1 VAMNQDFEEERQAA
15 PSRNSARRARWA
27 AAAVLGAV
35 LVTAA
40 ACSSGSAS
48 STTTSGSHSSVR
60 TSTTSG
66 GSTTASTSSPVV
78 DVAQQGSA
86 GPILVN
92 HAGLTLYR
100 YTPDGTG
107 KSVCNGGCATAWPP
121 LTVPAGTTK
130 VTGESGIASG
140 SLGTITRS
148 DGTLQVTYK
157 GMPLYTYTGDMA
169 PGQANG
175 QGAGGIWFYIPV
187 TSSSTASGT
196 SASTT
201 TSMAASGSGY

>member
-1 VAMNQDFEEERQAA
+1 MKHDFDVKTEKGGASGSAA
-15 PSRNSARRARWA
+15 RHGRWA
-27 AAAVLGAV
+27 VVAVLGFV
-35 LVTAA
+35 LATAA

-48 STTTSGSHSSVR
+48 PTTTSAGHSSAGTSTTSR
-60 TSTTSG
+60 TSTTS
-66 GSTTASTSSPVV
+66 TASSPVV
-78 DVAQQGSA
+78 DVAQVGSA
-86 GPILVN
+86 GAILVN

-130 VTGESGIASG
+130 VTGSANIESG

-175 QGAGGIWFYIPV
+175 QGAGGIWFYIPL

-201 TSMAASGSGY
+201 TSTAASGSGY

>member
-1 VAMNQDFEEERQAA
+1 M
-15 PSRNSARRARWA
+15 
-27 AAAVLGAV
+27 LGAV

-48 STTTSGSHSSVR
+48 PTTTSGNHSSAS
-60 TSTTSG
+60 TSATAGSTTS
-66 GSTTASTSSPVV
+66 STSSSVV
-78 DVAQQGSA
+78 DVAQQASA

-130 VTGESGIASG
+130 VTGASAIGSG

-157 GMPLYTYTGDMA
+157 GMPLYTFTGDMA
-169 PGQANG
+169 PGQTNG

>member
-1 VAMNQDFEEERQAA
+1 MNQDFKLESEGDG
-15 PSRNSARRARWA
+15 PSRHARPARWA
-27 AAAVLGAV
+27 VVAVLGSV

-48 STTTSGSHSSVR
+48 PTTTSGNHSSAS
-60 TSTTSG
+60 TSTTSA
-66 GSTTASTSSPVV
+66 GSTTSSTSSVVV
-78 DVAQQGSA
+78 DVAQTGSA

-130 VTGESGIASG
+130 VTGASAIGSG

-148 DGTLQVTYK
+148 DGSLQVTYK

-169 PGQANG
+169 PGQTNG
-175 QGAGGIWFYIPV
+175 QGAGGIWFYVPV

-196 SASTT
+196 SASTS
-201 TSMAASGSGY
+201 TSTAASGSGY

>member
-1 VAMNQDFEEERQAA
+1 MNQDFEVEGQGGRL
-15 PSRNSARRARWA
+15 SRKGAKRARWA
-27 AAAVLGAV
+27 VAAVLGAA

-48 STTTSGSHSSVR
+48 PTTTSGNHSSA
-60 TSTTSG
+60 ST
-66 GSTTASTSSPVV
+66 STTASGSTTSSTSSSVV
-78 DVAQQGSA
+78 DVAQASA

-130 VTGESGIASG
+130 VTGASAIESG

-148 DGTLQVTYK
+148 DGTLQVSYK
-157 GMPLYTYTGDMA
+157 GMPLYTFTGDTA
-169 PGQANG
+169 PGQTNG

-196 SASTT
+196 SSTSTT

>member
-1 VAMNQDFEEERQAA
+1 MNQDFEVERQGGG
-15 PSRNSARRARWA
+15 PSRGRARHARWA
-27 AAAVLGAV
+27 LAAVLGAV

-48 STTTSGSHSSVR
+48 PTTTSGSHSSAS
-60 TSTTSG
+60 TSTTAG
-66 GSTTASTSSPVV
+66 GSTTSSTSSSVV
-78 DVAQQGSA
+78 DVAQQASA

-121 LTVPAGTTK
+121 LTVPAGTTE
-130 VTGESGIASG
+130 VSGASAIESG

-169 PGQANG
+169 PGQTNG

>member
-1 VAMNQDFEEERQAA
+1 M
-15 PSRNSARRARWA
+15 
-27 AAAVLGAV
+27 
-35 LVTAA
+35 
-40 ACSSGSAS
+40 
-48 STTTSGSHSSVR
+48 
-60 TSTTSG
+60 
-66 GSTTASTSSPVV
+66 V
-78 DVAQQGSA
+78 DVAHQGSA
-86 GPILVN
+86 GLILVN

-130 VTGESGIASG
+130 VTGASDIGSG

-148 DGTLQVTYK
+148 DGSLQVTYK

-169 PGQANG
+169 PDQANG

-201 TSMAASGSGY
+201 TSTAASGSGY

>member
-1 VAMNQDFEEERQAA
+1 MNQDIEVERQGRG
-15 PSRNSARRARWA
+15 PSRGTARRARWA
-27 AAAVLGAV
+27 VAAVLGAV

-48 STTTSGSHSSVR
+48 PTTTSGNHSSAS
-60 TSTTSG
+60 TSATAG
-66 GSTTASTSSPVV
+66 GSTTSSTSSSVV
-78 DVAQQGSA
+78 DVAHQASA

-130 VTGESGIASG
+130 VTGASAIGSG

-157 GMPLYTYTGDMA
+157 GMPLYTFTGDMA
-169 PGQANG
+169 PGQTNG

>member
-1 VAMNQDFEEERQAA
+1 MNQDFEVERQDARL
-15 PSRNSARRARWA
+15 SRNSARRARWA
-27 AAAVLGAV
+27 AAAVIGAV

-48 STTTSGSHSSVR
+48 STTTSGGHSSVS

-86 GPILVN
+86 GSILVN

-130 VTGESGIASG
+130 VTGASGIASG

-175 QGAGGIWFYIPV
+175 QGAGGIWFYIPL
-187 TSSSTASGT
+187 TSSSTASGA
-196 SASTT
+196 SATTT